1 MRDCASGPTHYL
13 VEWYRNDLPQHAIDE
28 SFAMLT
34 RGAELAADDGSYV
47 TVVLTLSVP
56 TDDVI
61 FSIFCAT
68 SPEVVV
74 AACNRAGIPAERVT
88 AATVAA

>member
-1 MRDCASGPTHYL
+1 MADPTSCSSYL
-13 VEWYRNDLPQHAIDE
+13 VEWYRDGLPQDSIDE

-34 RGAELAADDGSYV
+34 RGARLVSADGASA

-61 FSIFCAT
+61 FCVVNAT
-68 SPEVVV
+68 SPEVV
-74 AACNRAGIPAERVT
+74 AAVCDRAGIPAARVT
-88 AATVAA
+88 AVMLAA